1 MPKQT
6 HFTHPPTP
14 PHPTPFCYLPVL
26 QASTTFILW
35 THTSSAIRHNHDS
48 KSKQQE
54 QRSFLIFFLPPS
66 LISNFS
72 LCYICHCSHQ
82 GHGIITPVNELLSK
96 KMHYVLKL
104 RIYCRLCL
112 HKYAL
117 KARCFLKIYIYI
129 VVYKLV

>member
-6 HFTHPPTP
+6 RFTHPPSP
-14 PHPTPFCYLPVL
+14 L
-26 QASTTFILW
+26 
-35 THTSSAIRHNHDS
+35 SAISQSYKHQPLSYCGPTHPQPYDTIMTAS
-48 KSKQQE
+48 PSS
-54 QRSFLIFFLPPS
+54 RSNVAFLFSFSPPS

-82 GHGIITPVNELLSK
+82 GHGIITPANELLSK

-117 KARCFLKIYIYI
+117 KARCFLKNI
-129 VVYKLV
+129 